1 VIGSA
6 VFLVAIIT
14 VVLVQLNSARK
25 QKRLL
30 AGK

>member
-6 VFLVAIIT
+6 VFLVAIIA

>member
-1 VIGSA
+1 
-6 VFLVAIIT
+6 LVAIIG

>member
-1 VIGSA
+1 VVGSA
-6 VFLVAIIT
+6 VFLVAIIA

>member
-1 VIGSA
+1 VFGSA
-6 VFLVAIIT
+6 VFLVAIIA